1 MLHKVP
7 QAIRWPAFIQF
18 SGQAEVVYL
27 ADESAWVAEAHQ
39 HLQAY
44 QPGDRVV
51 DSAGQLYSLKGN
63 GRAAELS
70 PTGGKLTLPELLLI
84 VRAHAAQAG
93 VCCTAKLS
101 AASIGE
107 AVQLL
112 STLHED

>member
-18 SGQAEVVYL
+18 SGQAELSYL
-27 ADESAWVAEAHQ
+27 ANESAWVAEAHQ
-39 HLQAY
+39 HLQTY

-51 DSAGQLYSLKGN
+51 DSVGQLFALKGS
-63 GRAAELS
+63 GHTAELS
-70 PTGGKLTLPELLLI
+70 PTGEKLTLPELLPI

-93 VCCTAKLS
+93 LCCTAKLS